1 MKTSQLTRST
11 VTRSTVTRSTVTRS
25 TVTRSTV
32 TLGIASLALLL
43 SLGACRKDEKK
54 ADTKAPADT
63 AASTSKK
70 VKAADEGVEVPTEE
84 DFEDA
89 VAKQITPD
97 SDLQKELDQLD
108 REINGTK

>member
-1 MKTSQLTRST
+1 MKTQLTRSPL
-11 VTRSTVTRSTVTRS
+11 
-25 TVTRSTV
+25 

-43 SLGACRKDEKK
+43 SLAACRKDEKK

-63 AASTSKK
+63 SASNAKK
-70 VKAADEGVEVPTEE
+70 AKPVDEGIEVPTEE

-108 REINGTK
+108 REISGTK